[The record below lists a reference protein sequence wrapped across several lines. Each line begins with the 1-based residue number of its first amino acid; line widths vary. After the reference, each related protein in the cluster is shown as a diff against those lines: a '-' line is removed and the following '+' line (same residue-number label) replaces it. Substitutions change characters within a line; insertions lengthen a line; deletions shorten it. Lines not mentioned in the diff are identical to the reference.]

1 MDEDKSYLKM
11 KSYLDQIRYEFTNQ
25 DTVVFMKIGSY
36 GKAVGNSAIMLKILG
51 AKTKLHARFN
61 TRISLDTP
69 PTPQVIINTVM

>member
-25 DTVVFMKIGSY
+25 DTVVFMKVGAYS
-36 GKAVGNSAIMLKILG
+36 KAVGNSAVVLKILG
-51 AKTKLHARFN
+51 AKTKLHARFS

-69 PTPQVIINTVM
+69 PIPQAIISTVM